1 MTVNPTKMPT
11 IHKIILVNNDF
22 FNFLPQLGQTFA
34 EELTSFP
41 NSGHFFNV
49 IFPPEIENKHGE
61 QEVPPPR
68 EIKAVFY
75 CIVFFSDIIVNT
87 MQSLK
92 YAM

>member
-1 MTVNPTKMPT
+1 MSYFLLKL
-11 IHKIILVNNDF
+11 KIS
-22 FNFLPQLGQTFA
+22 T
-34 EELTSFP
+34 ESRRY
-41 NSGHFFNV
+41 
-49 IFPPEIENKHGE
+49 
-61 QEVPPPR
+61 PPR